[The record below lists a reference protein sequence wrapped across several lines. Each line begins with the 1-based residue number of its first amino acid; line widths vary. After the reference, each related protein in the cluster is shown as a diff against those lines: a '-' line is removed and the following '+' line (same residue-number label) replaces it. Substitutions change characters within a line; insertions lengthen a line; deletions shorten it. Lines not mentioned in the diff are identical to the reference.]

1 MMVHYSTL
9 VKDINQSLTI
19 NSTVR
24 KDTHMHNEDFPG
36 LSSRSLKLSAVDIFL
51 NKFEGTRDSLSQLC
65 NLRQLAFCW
74 LGSSER

>member
-9 VKDINQSLTI
+9 AKEINQSLTI

-51 NKFEGTRDSLSQLC
+51 NKFEST
-65 NLRQLAFCW
+65 
-74 LGSSER
+74 